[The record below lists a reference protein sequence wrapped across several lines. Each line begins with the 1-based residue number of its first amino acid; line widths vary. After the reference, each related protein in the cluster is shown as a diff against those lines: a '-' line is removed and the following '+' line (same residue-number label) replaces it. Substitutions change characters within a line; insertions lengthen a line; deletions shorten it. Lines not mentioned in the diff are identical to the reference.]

1 MNLPLEAE
9 VIGSGRWG
17 DRVWMSKKLPN
28 GKWLSAVFLV
38 TYNANR
44 KGEKLRL
51 GLATAFTGTEGQ
63 YRAWLKKNRFLAEKN
78 NKDGEYAAVRNL
90 PLTSLTSSSTGTV
103 HGYDNHLKK
112 AIDSSSYADMIPRK
126 DKDALKPQVK
136 TAQPTEIPV
145 SRSADYGKASP
156 SALNNED
163 SLSQGNMGDYFPDSK
178 TIVRWF
184 SADQSTLLHESGH
197 FYLDMLI
204 DISKKLQTKG
214 ELSAGESE
222 FWIEPLQHLN
232 GWEWIHFLHGKN
244 FLLKSVA
251 RCMRSSLDT
260 TRLTCLKAT
269 LPPGACVQSFVDS
282 PSGCVRS
289 TP

>member
-1 MNLPLEAE
+1 M
-9 VIGSGRWG
+9 
-17 DRVWMSKKLPN
+17 
-28 GKWLSAVFLV
+28 
-38 TYNANR
+38 
-44 KGEKLRL
+44 

-156 SALNNED
+156 S
-163 SLSQGNMGDYFPDSK
+163 
-178 TIVRWF
+178 
-184 SADQSTLLHESGH
+184 
-197 FYLDMLI
+197 
-204 DISKKLQTKG
+204 
-214 ELSAGESE
+214 
-222 FWIEPLQHLN
+222 
-232 GWEWIHFLHGKN
+232 
-244 FLLKSVA
+244 
-251 RCMRSSLDT
+251 
-260 TRLTCLKAT
+260 
-269 LPPGACVQSFVDS
+269 GAEQRGQFIT
-282 PSGCVRS
+282 GQYG
-289 TP
+289 